1 MFMLMMIVAAVADS
15 VNIEDGMEEVIVV
28 VVVVGGGKS
37 RNR

>member
-1 MFMLMMIVAAVADS
+1 MLMMIVAVVVDK

-28 VVVVGGGKS
+28 EGEGGGKS